1 MNATSAAVE
10 WILIMQNHMLTAMIG
25 GGRSAHL
32 SPRMA
37 SWTAR
42 HYGQF
47 NDLPPRNDLDYV
59 RASRLL
65 SATEASDR
73 MPLLLAVGRISS

>member
-1 MNATSAAVE
+1 
-10 WILIMQNHMLTAMIG
+10 MQNQILMATIG
-25 GGRSAHL
+25 SDPSAPL
-32 SPRMA
+32 SPKMA
-37 SWTAR
+37 SWAAR

-47 NDLPPRNDLDYV
+47 NDLPPRNDRDYV

>member
-1 MNATSAAVE
+1 
-10 WILIMQNHMLTAMIG
+10 
-25 GGRSAHL
+25 
-32 SPRMA
+32 MA